1 MISKVIEITT
11 IEELENINQIYLDKL
26 FIIDFSASWCPPC
39 QMIKPIFAEL
49 SNQYTN
55 CVFLKVDI
63 DKSSELKDFFRPKLL
78 PTFFLMKNGNIFYK
92 WTGANQDTLL
102 PPTTASATSPSP
114 TRPIRRSLLRAG
126 TAFART
132 TTAQAASR

>member
-63 DKSSELKDFFRPKLL
+63 DKSSELKDFFRPKSL

-92 WTGANQDTLL
+92 WTGANQDTLRQNIIKYMNYNIDL
-102 PPTTASATSPSP
+102 IDQFSMPYV
-114 TRPIRRSLLRAG
+114 
-126 TAFART
+126 
-132 TTAQAASR
+132 

>member
-63 DKSSELKDFFRPKLL
+63 DKSSELKDFF
-78 PTFFLMKNGNIFYK
+78 
-92 WTGANQDTLL
+92 
-102 PPTTASATSPSP
+102 
-114 TRPIRRSLLRAG
+114 
-126 TAFART
+126 
-132 TTAQAASR
+132 